1 MTWAWKTAN
10 VQLADFYVCLKH
22 STAGMKWLLLLCLQE
37 LKGRLTSSHGEARES
52 NKYFSK
58 CSAHLCD
65 LFLDVIIQQ
74 INMDPQMKQIK
85 MIMHNLLKKPQIF
98 LTWKLTFNFSA
109 VFKGHTV
116 KTVKVDQFLKES
128 T

>member
-1 MTWAWKTAN
+1 MEK
-10 VQLADFYVCLKH
+10 Q
-22 STAGMKWLLLLCLQE
+22 
-37 LKGRLTSSHGEARES
+37 RES

-58 CSAHLCD
+58 CSAPFNQ

-74 INMDPQMKQIK
+74 IKYGSPNEASKNDHTISHYK
-85 MIMHNLLKKPQIF
+85 IF

-116 KTVKVDQFLKES
+116 SDKSWSISKS
-128 T
+128 TET